1 MGSCCA
7 EKIPR
12 RSRTSGRRTTHKG
25 RSGRRSPAGP
35 CEAAQRWSTKARRRR
50 MLHPLQCSPVLGCAA
65 ADEDK
70 GAPEAPARTRDG
82 RAARCRGV
90 RRTQPPALSSR
101 LIASVTPNGA
111 SAHPSCR
118 LCSCSRSIVLDVV
131 AGGTASITA
140 AHRAGAPSRLGTR
153 PCVAARPGCADQKQ
167 HAPPPRC
174 FLPPFLHS
182 IYPQRAFL
190 LSHSALASPERR
202 PCSRLR
208 PLSPPTAAAAPAM
221 SSSSALSNRE
231 SEALLKE
238 TKAEALKKCDA
249 LVRGACVPKTAPGLK
264 SGAC

>member
-167 HAPPPRC
+167 HAPPPPAASCR
-174 FLPPFLHS
+174 PSSTPS
-182 IYPQRAFL
+182 IRSAPSSCRTARSHL
-190 LSHSALASPERR
+190 LR
-202 PCSRLR
+202 
-208 PLSPPTAAAAPAM
+208 
-221 SSSSALSNRE
+221 
-231 SEALLKE
+231 
-238 TKAEALKKCDA
+238 DA
-249 LVRGACVPKTAPGLK
+249 LVLVSDHFHRPPQPPRPPCPLPRRCRTASPRLC
-264 SGAC
+264 SRRPRPRHSRSAMPLCEVRVCRRQPQD